1 MLERKIAALQEN
13 RITSLLKNH
22 DRCMTT
28 VDKAMKTARDTL
40 DTTQRQVEEAR
51 KLKQEIQETYDK
63 IRELRGLP
71 FRGIV

>member
-1 MLERKIAALQEN
+1 M
-13 RITSLLKNH
+13 
-22 DRCMTT
+22 MT

-40 DTTQRQVEEAR
+40 DTTLRQVEEAR